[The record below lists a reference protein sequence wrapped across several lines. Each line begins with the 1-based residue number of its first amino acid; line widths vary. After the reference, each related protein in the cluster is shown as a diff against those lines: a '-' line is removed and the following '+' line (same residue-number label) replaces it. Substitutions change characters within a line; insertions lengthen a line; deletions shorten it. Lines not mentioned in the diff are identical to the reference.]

1 MVFRR
6 IIENSVI
13 RRGGRSLIKD
23 QSVHSYVVVFNVLI
37 NRSFDERV
45 FFFFFFFFK
54 SETFQC
60 RRLLVRE
67 SCIYGGKMT
76 KDRGGLFL
84 RVSHVARQ
92 IP

>member
-45 FFFFFFFFK
+45 FFFFFFFF
-54 SETFQC
+54 
-60 RRLLVRE
+60 
-67 SCIYGGKMT
+67 
-76 KDRGGLFL
+76 
-84 RVSHVARQ
+84 
-92 IP
+92 